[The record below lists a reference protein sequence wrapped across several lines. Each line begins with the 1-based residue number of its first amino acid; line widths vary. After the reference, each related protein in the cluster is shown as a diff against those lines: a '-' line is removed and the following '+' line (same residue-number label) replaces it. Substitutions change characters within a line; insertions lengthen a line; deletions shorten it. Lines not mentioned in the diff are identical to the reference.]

1 MNELTKKA
9 YETWKN
15 ADLADEA
22 LVKEMA
28 SIENDEEA
36 INDRFYKELAFG
48 TGGLRGV
55 LGVGSNRMNIY
66 TVGKASRGL
75 ANYIN
80 SISKAPKL
88 AISYDS
94 RNNSDVFAKR
104 AASIFAGA
112 GIKVYIWKE
121 LMPTPALSFAVR
133 ELGCDGGIMVT
144 ASHNPA
150 KYNGYKVY
158 GADGCQ
164 IANEAAD
171 RILDEINSVDT
182 FSNYELVDFEEGLKS
197 GIIEYV
203 SEDTFNA
210 FIDAVSTQ
218 TFIGDDIDKNVKIA
232 YTPLYGT
239 GLRCV
244 TTCLKKNGFTNIEIV
259 KEQATPNGDFPT
271 CPYPNPEIRE
281 ALEVGLN
288 VAKEVGADILIAT
301 DPDCDRVGIAIKQ
314 GDDFRLFSGNE
325 VGVLLTDFIAK
336 RKVAMGIMPKK
347 PVVVKTIV
355 TTDLANRVA
364 DDYGIE
370 TRDVL
375 TGFKYIG
382 DQIANLEKDGE
393 VDRYLLGFEESY
405 GYLSGS
411 YVRDKDAVNGA
422 YLIAQMFAYYKAEN
436 KSLLDVLNGL
446 YEKYGYYLNTLYSF
460 EFEGES
466 GMKKMDA
473 IMDTF
478 RNNTPKEIA
487 GVKVLEVRDYET
499 STQTN
504 LATGEKKAIDLPKSN
519 VIKYMLE
526 GNSSAVLRPS
536 GTEPKLKLY
545 LAISSENEVS
555 ARELESKI
563 ANEVKKS
570 LA

>member
-1 MNELTKKA
+1 MNEFTKKA
-9 YETWKN
+9 YEIWKN
-15 ADLADEA
+15 AKLEDEK
-22 LVKEMA
+22 LTNELL
-28 SIENDEEA
+28 SIEGDEEA
-36 INDRFYKELAFG
+36 VNDRFYRELEFG

-80 SISKAPKL
+80 SVSKTPKL
-88 AISYDS
+88 AIAYDS
-94 RNNSDVFAKR
+94 RHNSDVFAKR
-104 AASIFAGA
+104 AAGVFAGA

-121 LMPTPALSFAVR
+121 LMPTPSLSFAVR
-133 ELGCDGGIMVT
+133 ELGCDGGIVVT
-144 ASHNPA
+144 ASHNPS

-171 RILDEINSVDT
+171 RILSEINNVET
-182 FSNYELVDFEEGLKS
+182 FSDYPVVDFDKGIES

-218 TFIGDDIDKNVKIA
+218 TFIGDDVDKNVKIA

-239 GLRCV
+239 GLRSV
-244 TTCLKKNGFTNIEIV
+244 TECLKRNGFNNIEVV

-288 VAKEVGADILIAT
+288 VAREVGADLLIAT
-301 DPDCDRVGIAIKQ
+301 DPDCDRVGIAVKY
-314 GDDFRLFSGNE
+314 GDDFKLLSGNE

-336 RKVAMGIMPKK
+336 RRIEMGTMPKN
-347 PVVVKTIV
+347 PVLVKTIV

-364 DDYGIE
+364 ADYGIE

-382 DQIANLEKDGE
+382 DQIAGLEKDGE
-393 VDRYLLGFEESY
+393 ADRYILGFEESY

-411 YVRDKDAVNGA
+411 YVRDKDAVNGS
-422 YLIAQMFAYYKAEN
+422 YLIAQMFAYYKSLN
-436 KSLLDVLNGL
+436 KSLLEVLEEL
-446 YEKYGYYLNTLYSF
+446 YKKYGYTLNTLYSF

-466 GMKKMDA
+466 GMNKMNG
-473 IMDTF
+473 IMDLF

-487 GVKVLEVRDYET
+487 GVKVLEVRDYKT
-499 STQTN
+499 SLQTI
-504 LATGEKKAIDLPKSN
+504 LATGEGIEIKLPKSN
-519 VIKYMLE
+519 VIKYILD
-526 GNSSAVLRPS
+526 GNSYVVLRPS

-545 LAISSENEVS
+545 CGISGENENS
-555 ARELESKI
+555 ARELEGKI
-563 ANEVKKS
+563 AAELKKS
-570 LA
+570 LN